1 MKAKKSVITGWV
13 LSVVVALL
21 LSVLSAYG
29 KFFDFPDKEAMFAE
43 LGWDTG
49 VMVYVGIVEV
59 VIALL
64 FLVPRLAFLAAILMS
79 AYLGGA
85 TAAHVRI
92 HENFLMP
99 ILIGVVA
106 WVALGLR
113 DPRVFQ
119 IAFTKKAL
127 ESKSI

>member
-1 MKAKKSVITGWV
+1 MKSKKSVIVGWV

-29 KFFDFPDKEAMFAE
+29 KFFDFPNKDEMFAN

-49 VMVYVGIVEV
+49 VMVYVGIAEV
-59 VIALL
+59 AIALM
-64 FLVPRLAFLAAILMS
+64 FLVPRLAFVSAILMS

-99 ILIGVVA
+99 VLIGIIA
-106 WVALGLR
+106 WIALGLR
-113 DPRVFQ
+113 DPRIFQ
-119 IAFTKKAL
+119 IAFSSKGL
-127 ESKSI
+127 EPKNI